1 MKNQK
6 GMAHIVYILSV
17 VIILGLIIWL
27 LFFSKTKVED
37 EVLKMYETDMLL
49 IQGKVKVLSKES
61 IVEGNNDGLKG
72 KKIEENL
79 EDETVEKLLENGI
92 ISKEEENFS
101 KYYIIDKQ
109 TLDEMGLTDV
119 KIREGF
125 YIVNYN
131 TDEIIYAKGIT
142 IEENTYYKLS
152 EIKEVNSKKEGQN
165 EVINEITEEIIN
177 ENETIEE
184 DKE

>member
-1 MKNQK
+1 MKSQK
-6 GMAHIVYILSV
+6 GMSHIVLILAIA
-17 VIILGLIIWL
+17 IILVLIVCA
-27 LFFSKTKVED
+27 LFFSKTKLEN

-49 IQGKVKVLSKES
+49 IQGKVKILSKES
-61 IVEGNNDGLKG
+61 IVKGNDDELMGRKL
-72 KKIEENL
+72 EENL
-79 EDETVEKLLENGI
+79 KDETIKNLLEKGV
-92 ISKEEENFS
+92 ISKEDQNFP

-142 IEENTYYKLS
+142 IENNTYYKLT
-152 EIKEVNSKKEGQN
+152 EIKEANSKKEN
-165 EVINEITEEIIN
+165 EVLNEENNIAS
-177 ENETIEE
+177 ENETVEE
-184 DKE
+184 NEE